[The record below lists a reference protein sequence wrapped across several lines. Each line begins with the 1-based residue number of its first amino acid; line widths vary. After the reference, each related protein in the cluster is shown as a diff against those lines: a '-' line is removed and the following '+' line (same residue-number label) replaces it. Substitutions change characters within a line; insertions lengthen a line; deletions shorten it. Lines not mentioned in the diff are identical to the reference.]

1 MGNHQTEPRL
11 RACPPRR
18 VTCELFQA
26 HTTAV
31 SLPHCDP
38 HLHYLLQA
46 KVMTLY

>member
-11 RACPPRR
+11 RASPPWR

-26 HTTAV
+26 HPTAV
-31 SLPHCDP
+31 PLPHFDP

-46 KVMTLY
+46 KVMILY